1 MFARSCFLVLVWF
14 SGFLAYAVD
23 GLTTTYMPVFL
34 NNFVGFFGTSFMI
47 LFGSYYVQGTLGRII
62 WNFRPMLKLDDLH
75 FQKFSEKLKRY
86 SYSFLPCLLIS
97 ICWGSL
103 TSGPSL
109 FQQVFVEGFKLH
121 LVWNLAANFFYWFLG
136 ATAIWMLGSI
146 WMTIFLISRQPLNV
160 KLSPETTTRF
170 RELSMFG
177 LYFSLFYFIGVSIGN
192 LAFLINVPALSLLEI
207 IISPYLLLI
216 AIGIA
221 GVLFPFYNIHIT
233 LQKMKKQELSKISEE
248 SRELLQ
254 QLDDIL
260 AKQPA
265 KQTSNQ
271 TLTILACLF
280 SLQVKEKQAAAAQE
294 WPVDTSF
301 LSKLLALGLIPIISR
316 VIAMMIFS

>member
-1 MFARSCFLVLVWF
+1 MLARSCFIVLVWL
-14 SGFLAYAVD
+14 SGLLAYAAD
-23 GLTTTYMPVFL
+23 GLTTTYMAIFL
-34 NNFVGFFGTSFMI
+34 NNFVGFFGTSFMT
-47 LFGSYYVQGTLGRII
+47 LFASYYVQGTLGRII
-62 WNFRPMLKLDDLH
+62 QNFRPMLKLDDLH

-103 TSGPSL
+103 ASGPYL
-109 FQQVFVEGFKLH
+109 FQQILAEGFKLH
-121 LVWNLAANFFYWFLG
+121 LVWNLAANIFYWLLG

-170 RELSMFG
+170 RELSVFG
-177 LYFSLFYFIGVSIGN
+177 LWFSLFYFIGVSIGN
-192 LAFLINVPALSLLEI
+192 IAFLINVPALSLLEI

-221 GVLFPFYNIHIT
+221 GVLFPFYNIHMT

-248 SRELLQ
+248 SRQLLQ
-254 QLDDIL
+254 QLDGIL

-265 KQTSNQ
+265 KQTSDQ
-271 TLTILACLF
+271 PFTIMACLF
-280 SLQVKEKQAAAAQE
+280 SLQVKEKHAAAAQE
-294 WPVDTSF
+294 WPVDISF
-301 LSKLLALGLIPIISR
+301 LSKLLALGLTPIISR
-316 VIAMMIFS
+316 LITMIILS